1 MALIDD
7 YSAFLTSFQSTKFT
21 TLRPA
26 QKHLLGKYRA
36 FKTTEDLAIELPTGA
51 GKTLIAL
58 LIAEAKRRNG
68 SKIAMPSANKTLAG
82 RCTRKPRR

>member
-7 YSAFLTSFQSTKFT
+7 YSAFLTSFQSAKFKA
-21 TLRPA
+21 LRPA
-26 QKHLLGKYRA
+26 QKHLEKYGA
-36 FKTTEDLAIELPTGA
+36 FETKEDVAIKLPTGA

-68 SKIAMPSANKTLAG
+68 SKIAVL
-82 RCTRKPRR
+82 